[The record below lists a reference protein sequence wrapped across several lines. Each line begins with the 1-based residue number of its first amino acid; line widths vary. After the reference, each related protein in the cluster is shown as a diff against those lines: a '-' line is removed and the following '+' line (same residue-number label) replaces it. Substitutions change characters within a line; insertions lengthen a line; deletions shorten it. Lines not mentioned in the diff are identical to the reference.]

1 MVMVKIEPY
10 KGIAGIFEDDERK
23 AEIESSGL
31 FKLVERV
38 EYVSEIRNN
47 AEQYLKVIKS
57 VPAFASILDGLDD
70 KTIDNMDREI
80 KEVKG

>member
-38 EYVSEIRNN
+38 EYVSHYGCFSPKNLSLF
-47 AEQYLKVIKS
+47 Q
-57 VPAFASILDGLDD
+57 SI
-70 KTIDNMDREI
+70 
-80 KEVKG
+80 